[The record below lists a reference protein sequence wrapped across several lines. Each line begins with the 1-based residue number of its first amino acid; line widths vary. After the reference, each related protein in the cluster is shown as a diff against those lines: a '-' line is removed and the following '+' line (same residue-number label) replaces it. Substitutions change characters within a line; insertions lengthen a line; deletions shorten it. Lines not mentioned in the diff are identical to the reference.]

1 MSKERTYRFE
11 VDNEV
16 YEMTMNELAQNIT
29 REFAKEFLNK
39 EEFEVFCDK
48 QNEFFEKQREE
59 VEEYA
64 RTHYIPDELRDA
76 N

>member
-11 VDNEV
+11 IDNEV
-16 YEMTMNELAQNIT
+16 YEMTMEELVQNIT
-29 REFAKEFLNK
+29 RTFAEELLNE
-39 EEFEVFCDK
+39 EEFKMFCEK
-48 QNEFFEKQREE
+48 QNEFLEKQRKE